1 MRVYAAAL
9 TRHCHLLWGLH
20 GHDPLGA
27 PPSYNGR
34 CDACTHFTDEG
45 GRSRELISPAP
56 ELARGGMGTQA
67 QPQAEDHALR
77 VAAHLCVCAGSL
89 SHVPLSATLRTIA
102 HQAPLPMGFPKQE
115 YWSGFPFHSPGDLPN
130 PGIEPASP
138 VSLAL
143 ADRFFT
149 TEPPGKPF

>member
-77 VAAHLCVCAGSL
+77 VAGTPVRVCWVAQSCPTLCNPTDHSPPGPSAHGVSQARILEWLSISL
-89 SHVPLSATLRTIA
+89 SRGSSQPRDRTSI
-102 HQAPLPMGFPKQE
+102 
-115 YWSGFPFHSPGDLPN
+115 SC
-130 PGIEPASP
+130 
-138 VSLAL
+138 VSCIGRRILYH
-143 ADRFFT
+143 
-149 TEPPGKPF
+149 